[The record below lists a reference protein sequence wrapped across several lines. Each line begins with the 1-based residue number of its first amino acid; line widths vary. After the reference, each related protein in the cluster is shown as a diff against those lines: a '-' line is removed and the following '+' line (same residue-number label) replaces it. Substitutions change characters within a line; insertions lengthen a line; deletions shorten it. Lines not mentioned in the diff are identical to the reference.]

1 MANVLTIL
9 KITPSNPAL
18 DREDFVKNILANKLA
33 KECDIEFLKYDEEP
47 IAFGIFA
54 IKAYLKNEDSEK
66 GTQDIEHLTELLEQ
80 HESISTVEMDMQTLV
95 DH

>member
-9 KITPSNPAL
+9 KITPSDPKL
-18 DREDFVKNILANKLA
+18 DREDFVKNTLANKLA
-33 KECDIEFLKYDEEP
+33 KECNIEYLKHDEEP
-47 IAFGIFA
+47 GFYGIFV
-54 IKAYLKNEDSEK
+54 IKAYLKNADSEE
-66 GTQDIEHLTELLEQ
+66 GTQDIEKLTELLEA